1 MEGELEGNKM
11 PLLEG
16 WKLTGSGRESSRRFS
31 RRDSFRS
38 LRHDFLSRLP
48 DKVIKSC
55 VIDSEASSII
65 NNISKSSD
73 LTKGN
78 YRDCYAVICFILLS
92 LICMILLHVFCMK

>member
-1 MEGELEGNKM
+1 MEGELESTKM

-16 WKLTGSGRESSRRFS
+16 WKLTGSG
-31 RRDSFRS
+31 
-38 LRHDFLSRLP
+38 LRHDFLLRLP

-65 NNISKSSD
+65 NYNISG

-78 YRDCYAVICFILLS
+78 LSFIVIVCWGIILLVKY
-92 LICMILLHVFCMK
+92 IPEFAIFN